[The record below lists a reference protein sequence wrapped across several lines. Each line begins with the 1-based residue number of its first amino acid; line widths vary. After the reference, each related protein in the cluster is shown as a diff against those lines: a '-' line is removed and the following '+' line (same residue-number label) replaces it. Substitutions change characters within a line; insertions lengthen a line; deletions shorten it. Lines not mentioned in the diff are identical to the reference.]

1 MDKLDIDIEDF
12 WLSFKCG
19 INNFYRIFN
28 IQKNIIDISQKL
40 NDLQKNK
47 KYLEIEFLIHN
58 FICQMIVDL
67 SDKINY
73 IVKDKSTY
81 LYHAKIIITNIKRW
95 EKLRQKKLF
104 FRDPIDNENM
114 FFIIASCLKMSFNNI
129 SKEIY
134 DDLIIDFFKECH
146 DIIKYNNYNKI
157 IDYAIDTDNVSILDL
172 LSKTFNIITY
182 INNKYNVSLHKN
194 MSGKKII
201 KFTKMFL

>member
-1 MDKLDIDIEDF
+1 MDKPDIDIENF

-28 IQKNIIDISQKL
+28 IQKTVNNISQKL

-47 KYLEIEFLIHN
+47 KYLEIEFMIHN

-67 SDKINY
+67 SDKIKY
-73 IVKDKSTY
+73 IVRDKSTY
-81 LYHAKIIITNIKRW
+81 LYHARIIITNIKRW

-114 FFIIASCLKMSFNNI
+114 FFIIASCLKMSFKNI

-134 DDLIIDFFKECH
+134 DDIIIDFFKECN
-146 DIIKYNNYNKI
+146 DIIKYNNYKKI
-157 IDYAIDTDNVSILDL
+157 IDYAIDTDNISILNL
-172 LSKTFNIITY
+172 LSKTFDV
-182 INNKYNVSLHKN
+182 INYVNEKYKLTLPGK
-194 MSGKKII
+194 MSGKKLI
-201 KFTKMFL
+201 KFTKTFL

>member
-1 MDKLDIDIEDF
+1 MDKPDIDIENF

-28 IQKNIIDISQKL
+28 IQKTVNNISQKL

-47 KYLEIEFLIHN
+47 KYLEIEFMIHN

-67 SDKINY
+67 SDKIKY
-73 IVKDKSTY
+73 IVRDKSTY
-81 LYHAKIIITNIKRW
+81 LYHARIIITNIKRW

-114 FFIIASCLKMSFNNI
+114 FFIIASCLKMSFKNI

-134 DDLIIDFFKECH
+134 DDIIIDFFKECN
-146 DIIKYNNYNKI
+146 DIIKYNNYKKI
-157 IDYAIDTDNVSILDL
+157 IDYAIDTDNVSILNL
-172 LSKTFNIITY
+172 LSKTFDIITY
-182 INNKYNVSLHKN
+182 INDKYNLSLHKN
-194 MSGKKII
+194 ISGKKLI
-201 KFTKMFL
+201 KFTKTFL